1 MSFEEYNKKRDFSKT
16 PEPTGKEKGE
26 IGDQFN
32 FVVQKHNAARL
43 HYDFRLEV
51 DGVLKSWAIPKGPSL
66 DPEEKRLAVR
76 TEDHPLEY
84 SSFEGVIPEGEY
96 GAGEVIVWDKGAYK
110 NAQEENG
117 KEVPMNKTIENGH
130 VEVELEGEKLKG
142 KFSLIK
148 TSLRGKGDSWLLV
161 KMRDQYADKTKDIM
175 VAEPQSVVS
184 GKTIEELQKEK

>member
-16 PEPTGKEKGE
+16 PEPTGEEKGK
-26 IGDQFN
+26 IGGQFN
-32 FVVQKHNAARL
+32 FVVQKHNATRL

-76 TEDHPLEY
+76 TEDHPVEY

-96 GAGEVIVWDKGAYK
+96 GAGEVIIWDKGIYK
-110 NAQEENG
+110 NSQEENE

-130 VEVELEGEKLKG
+130 IEVELEGEKLKG

-161 KMRDQYADKTKDIM
+161 KMRDQYADKTKDI
-175 VAEPQSVVS
+175 VAAEPQSVKS
-184 GKTIEELQKEK
+184 GKTIEDMQKEK